1 MADGYQQ
8 IIDSYTAQQKKQ
20 EDYLRQ
26 QYQNEAKQLQGQL
39 NQTVGKLNNIKNDYR
54 KVYDENARQAY
65 VQKMQ
70 AQRDLPQQLAAQGVS
85 GGLSESGNIALN
97 TTYGNQL
104 SGYKGNYDSQVEG
117 VNQNLSE
124 AQSQYDS
131 QMAGLGNTLLG
142 KIAENQNYYGQLI
155 EQQKAARIQAQ
166 EQERLARIQ
175 AEKEAEIARIQAEQ
189 QAKAEA
195 EKARIQAETRAQ
207 AARNG
212 GTSGA
217 ASANNGY
224 LKQAQS
230 LLKQD
235 LQNGGRTAYDYLK
248 NLLSGGY
255 INGESFSN
263 IAAQIGLTE
272 PMLQRYITSDDIIA
286 TARAVPQV
294 VTQTSRPATPKK
306 TAANNVVS
314 QVTDMASR
322 IASMFK

>member
-54 KVYDENARQAY
+54 KAYDENARQAY

-97 TTYGNQL
+97 AAYGNQL

-195 EKARIQAETRAQ
+195 EAKAR
-207 AARNG
+207 AARSG
-212 GTSGA
+212 GASGT
-217 ASANNGY
+217 ASSNNGY
-224 LKQAQS
+224 LNQAQS

-235 LQNGGRTAYDYLK
+235 LQNGGRTAYDYLT

-294 VTQTSRPATPKK
+294 VAQTSRPAAPKK
-306 TAANNVVS
+306 TAANNAVS